1 MSADKEGD
9 VYAED
14 SSCVFCGTNDIPSLI
29 PGHFG
34 MSCSECS
41 LHLAAEA
48 DEEDEV
54 DEVDEEAADAE
65 RRSPKRDREDD
76 NICQNCREE
85 SDYICP
91 SCSSCDNC
99 CDFDIC
105 QNCNGHCEGEDVPVI
120 EEGVF
125 YCEECACTQCGHLY
139 RKKGGNAVE
148 TMCLVCAAKDK
159 KKLAAEDQIIFWETC
174 INCDE
179 CNEVGCDSCLCAKC
193 DAPLFPNNTAAPLLP
208 KDMCS
213 KCQSKQKNK

>member
-76 NICQNCREE
+76 NICQNC
-85 SDYICP
+85 
-91 SCSSCDNC
+91 
-99 CDFDIC
+99 
-105 QNCNGHCEGEDVPVI
+105 NGHCEGEDVPVI

-159 KKLAAEDQIIFWETC
+159 KKLAAEDQCIFWETC

-193 DAPLFPNNTAAPLLP
+193 DAPLFPNNTAPPLLP

-213 KCQSKQKNK
+213 KCQLKQKNK

>member
-29 PGHFG
+29 PGPFG

-41 LHLAAEA
+41 LHPAAEA
-48 DEEDEV
+48 DEED
-54 DEVDEEAADAE
+54 AADADAE
-65 RRSPKRDREDD
+65 SGRSPKRDREDD

-105 QNCNGHCEGEDVPVI
+105 QNC
-120 EEGVF
+120 F
-125 YCEECACTQCGHLY
+125 LCEECACTQCGHLY

-159 KKLAAEDQIIFWETC
+159 KKLAAEDQCIFWETC

-193 DAPLFPNNTAAPLLP
+193 DAPLFPNNTAPPLLP

-213 KCQSKQKNK
+213 KCQLKQKNK